1 MGLLAGVRAIALRAL
16 RRHGGRIGDHR
27 FSTTHDDVCTAML
40 RGNLRGR
47 GGKVFEASL
56 LNGFTSCGYGA
67 DHLTMRLGLLGVVG

>member
-1 MGLLAGVRAIALRAL
+1 
-16 RRHGGRIGDHR
+16 
-27 FSTTHDDVCTAML
+27 ML